1 MAFFAPQGGGIYNF
15 GTLSL
20 ANSIVAG
27 NTTRFSYFNGSPTD
41 SPSNMYGSLTANS
54 SLIGNSSN
62 ATITGGDG
70 ENVLDQDPLLGTLG
84 SHGGTVQTVP
94 LLRGSPAI
102 DAGDDSL
109 VPAEADTDERGWPR
123 IVDGNADGIP
133 RIDMGAV
140 EYQAA
145 QEPPELTVLDGT
157 TAIASGASDYV
168 GRAMLGQSAP
178 SKTFTIR
185 NDGVESLILTT
196 PFASTDHFTVGQ
208 PSKTVLAGGET
219 TTFTVTMDPSAP
231 YSGYENVSFE
241 NNGGSYG
248 VESAFTF
255 SAGGAIL
262 DPASFIVNTA
272 ADVSDPNDGLTSL
285 REAIAWANSTPGD
298 DTITFNPSLAGQTII
313 LTGGQLELTDTA
325 GVTTITGLG
334 ADQLTIDGNQAS
346 RIFKINSS
354 VTADISGVTIANG
367 KGGDDGGGIYNAG
380 VLSIADSTISGNS
393 AWHTGGGVYNS
404 GTLNIADC
412 TLAGNSSGD
421 YGGGIYNDAGSMTST
436 AGTVTITDSTLS
448 DNSASDN
455 GGGIFNQGT
464 LTITNSTLS
473 GNSANGAAVS
483 TTMARRRSPTAPSPE
498 T

>member
-1 MAFFAPQGGGIYNF
+1 
-15 GTLSL
+15 
-20 ANSIVAG
+20 
-27 NTTRFSYFNGSPTD
+27 
-41 SPSNMYGSLTANS
+41 
-54 SLIGNSSN
+54 
-62 ATITGGDG
+62 
-70 ENVLDQDPLLGTLG
+70 
-84 SHGGTVQTVP
+84 
-94 LLRGSPAI
+94 
-102 DAGDDSL
+102 
-109 VPAEADTDERGWPR
+109 
-123 IVDGNADGIP
+123 
-133 RIDMGAV
+133 
-140 EYQAA
+140 
-145 QEPPELTVLDGT
+145 
-157 TAIASGASDYV
+157 
-168 GRAMLGQSAP
+168 
-178 SKTFTIR
+178 
-185 NDGVESLILTT
+185 
-196 PFASTDHFTVGQ
+196 
-208 PSKTVLAGGET
+208 
-219 TTFTVTMDPSAP
+219 MDPSAP

-346 RIFKINSS
+346 RIFKIDSS

-473 GNSANGAAVS
+473 GNSAEWGGGIYNNRHDDDHRQHPLRKLDQHYRLRL
-483 TTMARRRSPTAPSPE
+483 RRRHLQHFHVDGKRYHCRRE
-498 T
+498 FGHVRRWHLQLLERGDDHQ